1 MSRTVTRHYLKIT
14 ERWIVLAVLSIITHL
29 SVASAQLPTAAPE
42 TTFTPAPTRDCCA
55 CIYDD
60 RYPAQIQKFIAQCSK
75 WQREPGQRHCNV
87 KQNIALSAST
97 SSTQYIPD
105 CDLVTVEYKGHTT
118 KADDLIMQADA
129 CLTANPNCTL
139 YKYNSTGCSVFADKE
154 SANTVALNIQQLL
167 PTGCK
172 AEVSAHQCNVLTAN
186 GGDIVTS
193 TKTQYLIDQQGISCI
208 FPPCN
213 AVPGRC
219 DPSSGNTA
227 FSCLIGNVLVTQN
240 CCNIQGVGQ
249 WLNPGQPCPR
259 ATTPPLQ

>member
-1 MSRTVTRHYLKIT
+1 MPRTIVRHYRNTTTRRIL
-14 ERWIVLAVLSIITHL
+14 LAILCASHISASYAQPPT
-29 SVASAQLPTAAPE
+29 VAPDTNSMP
-42 TTFTPAPTRDCCA
+42 PAIRDCCA

-87 KQNIALSAST
+87 KQNVALSVST
-97 SSTQYIPD
+97 SSTQYIPN
-105 CDLVTVEYKGHTT
+105 CDLVSVEYKGHTT
-118 KADDLIMQADA
+118 EADEIIMQAEA

-139 YKYNSTGCSVFADKE
+139 YKYNSTGCSVFADKRT
-154 SANTVALNIQQLL
+154 ADTVALNIQQLL
-167 PTGCK
+167 PAGCK

-227 FSCLIGNVLVTQN
+227 FSCLIGNVLVTQS
-240 CCNIQGVGQ
+240 CCNIRGVGQ
-249 WLNPGQPCPR
+249 WLPPGQPCPR
-259 ATTPPLQ
+259 ATIPPMQ